1 MWKTRDKDFI
11 LLREQQVKD
20 VANLN
25 THMHIHMCI
34 HTHTRF
40 PDGAM
45 VKNPPAC
52 THTHTHCKSTCQ
64 CRRYR
69 FNTWLRKIPRRRKW
83 QPTPVFLP
91 EKSHGQRSLV
101 GYRQEGRAELDTT
114 EVTWHILTGKAEDQ
128 QPWKS
133 SSAFSGFYSVMS
145 YCPDKHV

>member
-52 THTHTHCKSTCQ
+52 THTHTHTVNPPASAGDTG
-64 CRRYR
+64 
-69 FNTWLRKIPRRRKW
+69 LIPGSGRSPGEGNGVLL
-83 QPTPVFLP
+83 QVFL
-91 EKSHGQRSLV
+91 
-101 GYRQEGRAELDTT
+101 
-114 EVTWHILTGKAEDQ
+114 
-128 QPWKS
+128 
-133 SSAFSGFYSVMS
+133 
-145 YCPDKHV
+145 